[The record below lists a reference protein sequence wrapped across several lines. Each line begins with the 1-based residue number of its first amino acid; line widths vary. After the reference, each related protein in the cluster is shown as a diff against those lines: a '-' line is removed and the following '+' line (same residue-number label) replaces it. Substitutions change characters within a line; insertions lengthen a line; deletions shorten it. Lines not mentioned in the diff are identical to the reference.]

1 MIFYLS
7 SLQLPPTATTSLHT
21 SNCTPN
27 LPQSFAVGPV
37 KTHTHTRT
45 PACWPSSSLPHH
57 VLSEK
62 ENGDDFICLYL
73 RLSKLH
79 DNFPV
84 GHIVYLLW
92 AEENRRMW
100 AAEQLMAL
108 MNQSVCTQDAWWKP
122 YISKAGVHR
131 GVWFCNKMQALSV
144 RWLMNAPK
152 L

>member
-1 MIFYLS
+1 MWYFIS
-7 SLQLPPTATTSLHT
+7 PV
-21 SNCTPN
+21 SNF
-27 LPQSFAVGPV
+27 LPQQLHPFTRQTAHLIYHGVSQWDQL
-37 KTHTHTRT
+37 KHTHTRT